1 MGGLREKVDEG
12 KQLER
17 AASDEKKCS
26 RKKSSLF
33 ESFNEARRGVE
44 VNLISVA
51 ISSNRVLGTCF
62 SMMAASS
69 RWEFSANGV

>member
-1 MGGLREKVDEG
+1 MKGNSLKEQPAMRRSVH
-12 KQLER
+12 
-17 AASDEKKCS
+17 EKKG
-26 RKKSSLF
+26 SLF